1 MHNLPGDQDKRTSQ
15 QLQDLPALDICIV
28 DRRVSKAMLAET
40 ATELAVNAR
49 ASTHEPSSTSLHL
62 SIAELNTMIEGK
74 GRTRRGPRVSDM
86 LVL

>member
-1 MHNLPGDQDKRTSQ
+1 MHNLPGDQDKRTLQ

-49 ASTHEPSSTSLHL
+49 ASAHEPSSTSLNL

-74 GRTRRGPRVSDM
+74 GGTRRGPRVSDM